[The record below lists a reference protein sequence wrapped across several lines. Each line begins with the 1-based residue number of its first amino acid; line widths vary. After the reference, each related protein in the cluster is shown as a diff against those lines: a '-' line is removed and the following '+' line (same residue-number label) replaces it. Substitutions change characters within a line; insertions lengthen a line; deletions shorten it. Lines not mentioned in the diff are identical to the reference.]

1 MQNRDQNFYP
11 ELALIGL
18 STTGPRGLSVEHLPE
33 RIVEEQGGDL
43 GALQ

>member
-18 STTGPRGLSVEHLPE
+18 SRTGPRRLSVERLPE
-33 RIVEEQGGDL
+33 RIVEGQGGDL
-43 GALQ
+43 GAVQ